1 MLGMMSLQIKEH
13 KPLAGPSG
21 EAVITNNLAQ
31 RRGFVAGARAAR
43 SATGAGELLGH
54 QVLNL
59 LWG

>member
-1 MLGMMSLQIKEH
+1 MMNLEIKEH

-31 RRGFVAGARAAR
+31 RRGFVAGARVGQ
-43 SATGAGELLGH
+43 SATGVEELLDHRG
-54 QVLNL
+54 LNL